1 MISLPLKSGAK
12 GKEDSKGDTER
23 EREKERP
30 EHRGEQKGQPLQ
42 LFAHTLTL
50 MLMLKQEIA
59 RRWWEIFGGCFAFFS
74 CFFMVGKKSGDGK

>member
-12 GKEDSKGDTER
+12 GKEDSKR
-23 EREKERP
+23 ERERP

-42 LFAHTLTL
+42 LFAHTLT
-50 MLMLKQEIA
+50 LMLKQEIA